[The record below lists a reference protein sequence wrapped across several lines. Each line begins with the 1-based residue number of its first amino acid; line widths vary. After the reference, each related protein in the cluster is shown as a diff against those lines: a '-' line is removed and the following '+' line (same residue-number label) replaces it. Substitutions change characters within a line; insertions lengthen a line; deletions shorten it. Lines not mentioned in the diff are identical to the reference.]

1 MNRYL
6 EKNVKKIG
14 NKWWYHPQDS
24 NFFESLILISA
35 NISYIMPSFLKK
47 SFVTVID
54 AIGLLFSRINNIFI
68 SFFHPWYVLSGI
80 EKQSQKKIR
89 IFYKGPTRSIDV
101 VSAFLKNNSLEIKQ
115 LNRIKRKQ
123 ITNMD
128 ESTNYLDFFLRK
140 SDVFFQR
147 YLQKKGFIIIPEHVS
162 FLLDNSLSIDTLL
175 GNVSLD
181 IINDIEKAKRTKY
194 TFEIRD
200 DLETFEFFYFNMYI
214 PFVKWKHKEKGRIA
228 SFATIYHLAARGAK
242 ILLIKHG
249 SDRIF
254 GGIFL
259 KEKNIM
265 RTYYAGLMKGKFS
278 HLHNGIMA
286 LSYYYLIR
294 IAKRYNCQFIDFGT
308 APPFLN
314 DGLYVYKKKWGMKV
328 IETSP
333 FFSDIFAIKI
343 PKDPS
348 MINQFIATQPVHY
361 LNDEIL
367 DVLQEVRQKN

>member
-1 MNRYL
+1 MNRYF
-6 EKNVKKIG
+6 EKIVKKIG

-24 NFFESLILISA
+24 YFFESLMLLSA
-35 NISYIMPSFLKK
+35 NISYIMPPFLRK
-47 SFVTVID
+47 SLVTAID
-54 AIGLLFSRINNIFI
+54 TIGLLLSRLINIFI
-68 SFFHPWYVLSGI
+68 SFFHPWYFLSGI

-89 IFYKGPTRSIDV
+89 IFYKGTTQSVDV
-101 VSAFLKNNSLEIKQ
+101 VLTFFKNNSLEIKQ
-115 LNRIKRKQ
+115 LNKIKRKQ
-123 ITNMD
+123 ITNME
-128 ESTNYLDFFLRK
+128 ESTNYLDFFMRK

-147 YLQKKGFIIIPEHVS
+147 YLQKKGFIIIPEQVS
-162 FLLDNSLSIDTLL
+162 FILDNSSSIDTLL
-175 GNVSLD
+175 EKVSPD
-181 IINDIEKAKRTKY
+181 IIHDIEKAKRTEY
-194 TFEIRD
+194 TFEVRD

-228 SFATIYHLAARGAK
+228 SFATIHHLAARGAK

-249 SDRIF
+249 PDHIF

-265 RTYYAGLMKGKFS
+265 RTYYAGVMKGKFS

-286 LSYYYLIR
+286 LSYYYLIC
-294 IAKRYNCQFIDFGT
+294 IAKKNNCQLIDFGT

-328 IETSP
+328 IESSP

-343 PKDPS
+343 PKDSS
-348 MINQFIATQPVHY
+348 MIKQFIATQPVHY
-361 LNDEIL
+361 LNEEIL
-367 DVLQEVRQKN
+367 DVLQEPRPKI